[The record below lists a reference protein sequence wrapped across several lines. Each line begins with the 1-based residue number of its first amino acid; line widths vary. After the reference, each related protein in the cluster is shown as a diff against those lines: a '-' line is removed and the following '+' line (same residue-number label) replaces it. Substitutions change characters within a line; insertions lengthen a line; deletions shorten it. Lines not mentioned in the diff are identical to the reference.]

1 MAISVNRKH
10 IYFKPDPK
18 RVIARFFL
26 PGGPERAVKIISRIM
41 ALSEEDALLTL
52 NQTLRDFSD
61 RHRNI
66 TRIFAKHFGHVH
78 HLVVKAGFVPEQLT
92 KERQLLIGS
101 YFTHEYSIE
110 AAAFFNPSMVEDP
123 DQANLPEGH
132 TRVIVSFRAT
142 GEGHIS
148 SVVFRGGVIDNH
160 NHLEFKPAGKLVD
173 EAETVQAH
181 IYKKESFLNKLEEMH
196 LHYPE
201 VIVPIFSRLG
211 DEFPHHDLQNR
222 IDDFVRNNEMNF
234 ITEQVIQAVKWLANS
249 HYQITFSLD
258 TAISERVIF
267 PIASTES
274 NGIEDARF
282 VKFTDD
288 DGTVKYYST
297 YTAYNGYAI
306 MPKLIETQDFYSF
319 RIMPI
324 NGRNAQNKGMAL
336 FPRKINGKYA
346 MLSRH
351 DGENNFIMFSDHIN
365 LWEEPAQLLL
375 EPTFPWEFVQLG
387 NSGSPIE
394 TDYGW
399 LVITHGV
406 GAMRRYCLGAVL
418 LDIDDP
424 KKVIGQ
430 ISEPILMPN
439 ENEREGYVP
448 NVVYSCGSI
457 IHKKELIIPYAM
469 SDYCSGIA
477 SISMD
482 DLMEKM
488 LPDYNKPGLHKTV
501 RKEKGHRILLVEDEV
516 IGQKIISGIL
526 KPEGYQVEVASD
538 GLKAVMEIGK
548 HPYDLIISD
557 VEMPNFNGFQLLQF
571 LRENKVDIPVIFL
584 TGHTNPEDELKGLKL
599 GATEYLKK
607 PVQAELL
614 LLKLKKLFER

>member
-1 MAISVNRKH
+1 MTISVNRKH
-10 IYFKPDPK
+10 IHFNPDPK

-26 PGGPERAVKIISRIM
+26 PGGPERAVKIIKRIM
-41 ALSEEDALLTL
+41 ALSEEEALLTL

-66 TRIFAKHFGHVH
+66 TKIFSKHFGHVH
-78 HLVVKAGFVPEQLT
+78 HLVIKAGEVPEKLT
-92 KERQLLIGS
+92 RERQLLIGA

-132 TRVIVSFRAT
+132 TRIIVSFRAT

-173 EAETVQAH
+173 EAETIQAH
-181 IYKKESFLNKLEEMH
+181 IYQKEAFLRKLDEMH
-196 LHYPE
+196 LLYPE
-201 VIVPIFSRLG
+201 VTDSIFNGLG

-222 IDDFVRNNEMNF
+222 MDDFTRNHEMTLLN
-234 ITEQVIQAVKWLANS
+234 EQVIQAIKWLANS

-306 MPKLIETQDFYSF
+306 MPKLIETIDFYNF
-319 RIMPI
+319 RVMPI

-351 DGENNFIMFSDHIN
+351 DGENNYIMFSDFIN
-365 LWEEPAQLLL
+365 LWEEPSQLLQ
-375 EPTFPWEFVQLG
+375 EPVFPWEFVQLG

-394 TDYGW
+394 TEHGW

-406 GAMRRYCLGAVL
+406 GAMRRYCLGAIL
-418 LDIDDP
+418 LDLNDP
-424 KKVIGQ
+424 TKIIGQ

-439 ENEREGYVP
+439 DNEREGYVP

-457 IHKKELIIPYAM
+457 IHKNELIIPYAM
-469 SDYCSGIA
+469 SDYCSGLA
-477 SISMD
+477 SISLD
-482 DLMEKM
+482 DLLEKM
-488 LPDYNKPGLHKTV
+488 LPDNDKSSKHKNN
-501 RKEKGHRILLVEDEV
+501 RKVKSHRILLVEDEV
-516 IGQKIISGIL
+516 IGQKFISGIL
-526 KPEGYQVEVASD
+526 KPEGYQVDVASD
-538 GLKAVMEIGK
+538 GLMAVMEIGK
-548 HPYDLIISD
+548 HPFDLIISD
-557 VEMPNFNGFQLLQF
+557 VEMPNFTGFQLLQF
-571 LRENKVDIPVIFL
+571 LNDNKIDIPVIFL

-614 LLKLKKLFER
+614 LLKLKKLFDR